1 MMIKAAIQSNNSIDP
16 LKKSASS
23 NKWFDSFYSKL
34 VIGLLVSFSLIALI
48 LTALVEQ
55 LTSNYQS
62 EVEQKLHLELAEHI
76 VHDDKLLKIGQVD
89 RNALEHTFHSMMIL
103 GPSFELYVLTP
114 EGQVTTYSADDDK
127 IKRMHVDLKPIK
139 QFLSAKRNLP
149 IVGDDPRSE
158 YRQKIFSVAE
168 IKDDDELVAYLYII
182 IGGEIYDGVVDL
194 LQNSH
199 IIKLSF
205 WGFIATL
212 FFSLIVV
219 LLLFAMLTRPLR
231 RLALDMKLFR
241 AEGFEKGNMPGSQWD
256 ENSSDEIH
264 RLGSTFNEMANTL
277 KQQYEKVRTTD
288 ELRRELISYVSHDL
302 RTPLA
307 ALQGYLETWQLKRGA
322 IIGGDNDR
330 EGAELIQIAMNNAQQ
345 ISSLVEQLFEL
356 AHLDAENAELILEPV
371 SIAEL
376 AQDVIQ
382 KLALVAEKKGVI
394 LDVNPKDPALLVSAN
409 IEKIERVFTN
419 LLENAIRHC
428 EQGCI
433 VSINMVKVGSK
444 LNISVTDNGCGIPTA
459 DLPHIFDAHYRAV
472 NSAQGER
479 TNSGLGLAITRRIL
493 ELHQSKITVKSKVK
507 AGSTFEF
514 ALNLV

>member
-1 MMIKAAIQSNNSIDP
+1 MWKTIMNEMSLTQ
-16 LKKSASS
+16 KK
-23 NKWFDSFYSKL
+23 KGWFDSFYSKL
-34 VIGLLVSFSLIALI
+34 VLGLLLSFSLIALL
-48 LTALVEQ
+48 LTALVQQ

-76 VHDDKLLKIGQVD
+76 VHDDKLLNSGKVD
-89 RNALEHTFHSMMIL
+89 REALEHTFHSMMIL

-114 EGQVTTYSADDDK
+114 EGQVTTYSADDGK
-127 IKRMHVDLKPIK
+127 IKRMQVDLAPIK
-139 QFLSAKRNLP
+139 QFVSRERSLP

-158 YRQKIFSVAE
+158 YRKKIFSVAE
-168 IKDDDELVAYLYII
+168 IVDNGELVGYLYII
-182 IGGEIYDGVVDL
+182 IGGEIYDSVVDL

-212 FFSLIVV
+212 FFSLIVI

-231 RLALDMKLFR
+231 RLACDMNLFR
-241 AEGFEKGNMPGSQWD
+241 AEGFEKSNMPDSVWD
-256 ENSSDEIH
+256 EHSADEIH
-264 RLGSTFNEMANTL
+264 RLGSTFNEMATTL
-277 KQQYEKVRTTD
+277 KLQYEKVRTTD

-307 ALQGYLETWQLKRGA
+307 ALQGYLETWQLKKDS
-322 IIGGDNDR
+322 ISSS
-330 EGAELIQIAMNNAQQ
+330 ESEELIQIAVNNAEH

-356 AHLDAENAELILEPV
+356 AHLDAENATLSLEPV

-382 KLALVAEKKGVI
+382 KLALEAQKKEVT
-394 LDVNPKDPALLVSAN
+394 LDIEPKDPALLVFAN
-409 IEKIERVFTN
+409 IEKMERVFTN

-428 EQGCI
+428 DHGGH
-433 VSINMVKVGSK
+433 VLVNMKTFDKK
-444 LNISVTDNGCGIPTA
+444 LNISIVDDGRGIPKA
-459 DLPHIFDAHYRAV
+459 DLPHIFEAHFRAE

-479 TNSGLGLAITRRIL
+479 TNSGLGLAITRRIVD
-493 ELHQSKITVKSKVK
+493 LHQSKIYVSSQQGK
-507 AGSTFEF
+507 GCTFEF
-514 ALNLV
+514 QLNLV

>member
-1 MMIKAAIQSNNSIDP
+1 MDNAYIEP
-16 LKKSASS
+16 
-23 NKWFDSFYSKL
+23 NKRWFDSFYSKL
-34 VIGLLVSFSLIALI
+34 VLGLLVSFSLIALL
-48 LTALVEQ
+48 LTALVQQ

-76 VHDDKLLKIGQVD
+76 VHDDKLLKKGKVD
-89 RNALEHTFHSMMIL
+89 RTALEHTFHSMMIL
-103 GPSFELYVLTP
+103 GPSFELYVVTP

-127 IKRMHVDLKPIK
+127 IKRMQVDLKPIK
-139 QFLSAKRNLP
+139 QFLSGKGNLP

-168 IKDDDELVAYLYII
+168 IIDDGELVAYLYII

-231 RLALDMKLFR
+231 RLAIDMRRFR
-241 AEGFEKGNMPGSQWD
+241 AEGFEKGDMPDSQWD
-256 ENSSDEIH
+256 ENSTDEIH
-264 RLGSTFNEMANTL
+264 RLGSTFNEMVKTL
-277 KQQYEKVRTTD
+277 KEQYEKVRTTD

-307 ALQGYLETWQLKRGA
+307 ALQGYLETWQLKRGN
-322 IIGGDNDR
+322 ISDN
-330 EGAELIQIAMNNAQQ
+330 EGAELIQIAVNNAQH

-356 AHLDAENAELILEPV
+356 AHLDAENAKLILEPV

-382 KLALVAEKKGVI
+382 KLALVAKKKGVV
-394 LDVNPKDPALLVSAN
+394 LDVDPKDPALLVSAN
-409 IEKIERVFTN
+409 IEKMERVFTN

-428 EQGCI
+428 EQGGV
-433 VSINMVKVGSK
+433 VSIKMTESASK
-444 LNISVTDNGCGIPTA
+444 LKITITDDGCGIPSA

-479 TNSGLGLAITRRIL
+479 TNSGLGLAITRRII
-493 ELHQSKITVKSKVK
+493 ELHQSEITVKSEVG
-507 AGSTFEF
+507 AGSIFDF
-514 ALNLV
+514 KLNLV

>member
-1 MMIKAAIQSNNSIDP
+1 MIKANTES
-16 LKKSASS
+16 KKR
-23 NKWFDSFYSKL
+23 WFDSFYSKL
-34 VIGLLVSFSLIALI
+34 VLGLLVSFSLIALI

-76 VHDDKLLKIGQVD
+76 VHDDTLLKNGKVD
-89 RNALEHTFHSMMIL
+89 RIALEHTFHSMMIL

-114 EGQVTTYSADDDK
+114 EGLVTTYSADDDK
-127 IKRMHVDLKPIK
+127 IKRMTVDLKPIK
-139 QFLSAKRNLP
+139 QFVSGEGSLP

-168 IKDDDELVAYLYII
+168 IKDNDVLVAYLYII

-231 RLALDMKLFR
+231 RLGVDMRLFR
-241 AEGFEKGNMPGSQWD
+241 AEGFEQGNMPDSIWD
-256 ENSSDEIH
+256 ENSTDEIH

-277 KQQYEKVRTTD
+277 KEQYEKVRTID

-307 ALQGYLETWQLKRGA
+307 ALQGYLETWQLKKDS
-322 IIGGDNDR
+322 IS
-330 EGAELIQIAMNNAQQ
+330 ESESAELIQIAVNNAQH

-356 AHLDAENAELILEPV
+356 AHLDAENAKLTLEPV

-382 KLALVAEKKGVI
+382 KLALEADKKGVT
-394 LDVNPKDPALLVSAN
+394 LDVDPKDPALLVMAN
-409 IEKIERVFTN
+409 VEKIERVFTN
-419 LLENAIRHC
+419 LLDNAIRHS
-428 EQGCI
+428 ENGGF
-433 VSINMVKVGSK
+433 VSIKMTVVASK
-444 LNISVTDNGCGIPTA
+444 LKITIEDNGCGIPST
-459 DLPHIFDAHYRAV
+459 DLPHIFDAHYRAE

-479 TNSGLGLAITRRIL
+479 TNSGLGLAITRRIV
-493 ELHQSKITVKSKVK
+493 ELHNSKISVKSEIGK
-507 AGSTFEF
+507 GCTFEF
-514 ALNLV
+514 ELNLV

>member
-1 MMIKAAIQSNNSIDP
+1 MVKTVIES
-16 LKKSASS
+16 KKR
-23 NKWFDSFYSKL
+23 WFDSFYSKL
-34 VIGLLVSFSLIALI
+34 VLGLLVSFSLIALL
-48 LTALVEQ
+48 LTALVQQ

-76 VHDDKLLKIGQVD
+76 VHDDKLLKSGKVD
-89 RNALEHTFHSMMIL
+89 RAALEHTFHSMMIL
-103 GPSFELYVLTP
+103 GPSFELYVVTP

-127 IKRMHVDLKPIK
+127 IKRMQVDLEPIK
-139 QFLSAKRNLP
+139 QFVSGEGSLP

-158 YRQKIFSVAE
+158 YRKKIFSVAE
-168 IKDDDELVAYLYII
+168 IKDNGKLVAYLYII

-231 RLALDMKLFR
+231 RLAIDMRLFR
-241 AEGFEKGNMPGSQWD
+241 AEGFEKGSMPDSVWD
-256 ENSSDEIH
+256 ENSTDEIH

-277 KQQYEKVRTTD
+277 KEQYEKVKTTD

-307 ALQGYLETWQLKRGA
+307 ALQGYLETWQLKKG
-322 IIGGDNDR
+322 NLS
-330 EGAELIQIAMNNAQQ
+330 ESESAELIQIAVNNAQH
-345 ISSLVEQLFEL
+345 ISGLVEQLFEL
-356 AHLDAENAELILEPV
+356 AHLDAENAKLILEPV

-382 KLALVAEKKGVI
+382 KLALEADKKGVT
-394 LDVNPKDPALLVSAN
+394 LDVEPKDPALLVLAN
-409 IEKIERVFTN
+409 IEKMERVFTN
-419 LLENAIRHC
+419 LLDNAIRHS
-428 EQGCI
+428 ENGGL
-433 VSINMVKVGSK
+433 VSIQMTVLSNKLKVS
-444 LNISVTDNGCGIPTA
+444 IIDDGCGIPAT
-459 DLPHIFDAHYRAV
+459 DLPHIFEAHYRAE
-472 NSAQGER
+472 NSAQGAR
-479 TNSGLGLAITRRIL
+479 TNSGLGLAITRRIV
-493 ELHQSKITVKSKVK
+493 ELHHSKISVKSEVGK
-507 AGSTFEF
+507 GSTFDFE
-514 ALNLV
+514 LNLV

>member
-1 MMIKAAIQSNNSIDP
+1 MLKATIES
-16 LKKSASS
+16 KKR
-23 NKWFDSFYSKL
+23 WFDSFYSKL
-34 VIGLLVSFSLIALI
+34 VLGLLVSFSLIALI
-48 LTALVEQ
+48 LTALVQQ

-76 VHDDKLLKIGQVD
+76 VHDDERLKNGEVD
-89 RNALEHTFHSMMIL
+89 RAALEHTFHSMMIL
-103 GPSFELYVLTP
+103 GPSFEFYVLTP

-127 IKRMHVDLKPIK
+127 IKRMKVDLKPIK
-139 QFLSAKRNLP
+139 QFVSGEGSLP
-149 IVGDDPRSE
+149 IFGDDPRSE

-168 IKDDDELVAYLYII
+168 IKDDDVVIAYLYII

-231 RLALDMKLFR
+231 RLAIDMRLFR
-241 AEGFEKGNMPGSQWD
+241 AEGFKQGKMPNSEWD
-256 ENSSDEIH
+256 KNSTDEIH
-264 RLGSTFNEMANTL
+264 RLGSTFNEMASTL
-277 KQQYEKVRTTD
+277 KEQYEKVRTTD

-307 ALQGYLETWQLKRGA
+307 ALQGYLETWQLKK
-322 IIGGDNDR
+322 DNIS
-330 EGAELIQIAMNNAQQ
+330 ESESAELIQIAVNNAQH

-356 AHLDAENAELILEPV
+356 AHLDAENAKLILEPV

-382 KLALVAEKKGVI
+382 KLALEADKKGVT
-394 LDVNPKDPALLVSAN
+394 LDVEPRDSALLVLAN

-419 LLENAIRHC
+419 LLDNAIRHS
-428 EQGCI
+428 EKGGF
-433 VSINMVKVGSK
+433 VSIKMTVLANK
-444 LNISVTDNGCGIPTA
+444 LKISIIDNGCGIAPA
-459 DLPHIFDAHYRAV
+459 DLPHIFEAHYRAE

-479 TNSGLGLAITRRIL
+479 TNSGLGLAITRRIV
-493 ELHQSKITVKSKVK
+493 ELHNSKIIVKSEIGRGC
-507 AGSTFEF
+507 AFEF
-514 ALNLV
+514 ELNLV